1 MKQEFTV
8 SALQRQR
15 RRYRGSGGIS
25 KMNQGHGFRAAFR
38 DAETGIIYGSC
49 HADGRPAPVHLL
61 DGLPVSLVLARAP
74 SGKVTAV
81 KSTVVAGF
89 VRDRRFYTRDEAVRS
104 VTSEVGSVISLG
116 ACDAIT
122 VAGPPSRDEFDQRY
136 GAYSCGK
143 IMECGWLA
151 LRVTAAALETGWLA
165 LGVSWRLAYC
175 YPTPQCWAAIWWGGC
190 FAVRPGHTPRICPT
204 TRASSSIHPAAGSS
218 SAPRKRAQS
227 NLSPQKK
234 YNGR

>member
-15 RRYRGSGGIS
+15 RRYRGSVGIS
-25 KMNQGHGFRAAFR
+25 QMNQGHGFRAAFR

-49 HADGRPAPVHLL
+49 YADGRPAPVHLL

-74 SGKVTAV
+74 SGRVTAV
-81 KSTVVAGF
+81 KRTVVAGF

-104 VTSEVGSVISLG
+104 EGVGSVISLG

-136 GAYSCGK
+136 DADSCGE

-151 LRVTAAALETGWLA
+151 FRVTAAALETGWLA

-175 YPTPQCWAAIWWGGC
+175 YPTPQCWAAIWWG
-190 FAVRPGHTPRICPT
+190 V
-204 TRASSSIHPAAGSS
+204 S
-218 SAPRKRAQS
+218 SARTFRIHVATATS
-227 NLSPQKK
+227 
-234 YNGR
+234 R